1 MLKSTVH
8 IYAKEHSMLSVDV
21 LSNNVVFENEV
32 RADLS
37 FFQMQ

>member
-1 MLKSTVH
+1 MLKSTVQ
-8 IYAKEHSMLSVDV
+8 IYAKGHSTFSADV

-32 RADLS
+32 RVDLY

>member
-8 IYAKEHSMLSVDV
+8 IYGKEHSILSVDV
-21 LSNNVVFENEV
+21 PSNNVVFENEV
-32 RADLS
+32 RVDLS